1 MLTRTARGDLAECE
15 AHSLGID
22 FFCLKSKIEFMQN
35 DYISDQIDS
44 FDARIIAA
52 LVEDGRISV
61 TDLAAKVGLSRSPC
75 QARLKRLLDEGYIR
89 GFRAVLDPAKLG
101 LDHIAFT
108 EVKLSETT
116 EAALTA
122 FNRAV
127 MKIREVEACHMIAG
141 SFDYLLKVR
150 TRDIRR
156 YREVLGERISSLPH
170 VASTS
175 TYVVME
181 PVKDDGA

>member
-1 MLTRTARGDLAECE
+1 ME
-15 AHSLGID
+15 
-22 FFCLKSKIEFMQN
+22 N
-35 DYISDQIDS
+35 DTNDSQIDS

-52 LVEDGRISV
+52 LVEDGRMSV
-61 TDLAAKVGLSRSPC
+61 TDLAARVGLSRSPC
-75 QARLKRLLDEGYIR
+75 QARLKRLMDEGYIR
-89 GFRAVLDPAKLG
+89 GFRAVLDPVKLR
-101 LDHIAFT
+101 LEHIAFT

-116 EAALTA
+116 EKALSA
-122 FNRAV
+122 FNAAV
-127 MKIREVEACHMIAG
+127 LRIKEVEACHMIAG

-156 YREVLGERISSLPH
+156 YREVLGEKISALPH

-181 PVKDDGA
+181 PVKDDGV

>member
-1 MLTRTARGDLAECE
+1 MENSRYSG
-15 AHSLGID
+15 
-22 FFCLKSKIEFMQN
+22 
-35 DYISDQIDS
+35 QIDA
-44 FDARIIAA
+44 FDARIIDA
-52 LVEDGRISV
+52 LAEDGRMSV
-61 TDLAAKVGLSRSPC
+61 TDLAARVGLSRSPC

-101 LDHIAFT
+101 LDHVAFT
-108 EVKLSETT
+108 EVKLSDTT
-116 EAALTA
+116 EKALAA
-122 FNRAV
+122 FNAAV
-127 MKIREVEACHMIAG
+127 RRIREVEACHMIAG

-156 YREVLGERISSLPH
+156 YREVLGEKISSLPH
-170 VASTS
+170 VSSTS

>member
-1 MLTRTARGDLAECE
+1 MLTLMLEGVLTEDGLHDP
-15 AHSLGID
+15 GID
-22 FFCLKSKIEFMQN
+22 FYWLRLKIEFMQIDCN
-35 DYISDQIDS
+35 SDQIDA

-52 LVEDGRISV
+52 LVEDGRMSV
-61 TDLAAKVGLSRSPC
+61 TDLAARVGLSRSPC
-75 QARLKRLLDEGYIR
+75 QARLKRLVDEGFIR

-101 LDHIAFT
+101 LEHIAFT
-108 EVKLSETT
+108 EVKLTETT

-122 FNRAV
+122 FNKAV
-127 MKIREVEACHMIAG
+127 LKIREVEACHMIAG

-156 YREVLGERISSLPH
+156 YREVLGEKISSLPH

>member
-1 MLTRTARGDLAECE
+1 ME
-15 AHSLGID
+15 
-22 FFCLKSKIEFMQN
+22 N
-35 DYISDQIDS
+35 DAYDSQIDS

-52 LVEDGRISV
+52 LVEDGRMSV
-61 TDLAAKVGLSRSPC
+61 TDLAARVGLSRSPC
-75 QARLKRLLDEGYIR
+75 QARLKRLMDEGYIR
-89 GFRAVLDPAKLG
+89 GFRAVLDPVKLR
-101 LDHIAFT
+101 LEHIAFT

-116 EAALTA
+116 EKALSA
-122 FNRAV
+122 FNAAV
-127 MKIREVEACHMIAG
+127 LRIKEVEACHMIAG

-156 YREVLGERISSLPH
+156 YREVLGEKISALPH

>member
-1 MLTRTARGDLAECE
+1 ME
-15 AHSLGID
+15 
-22 FFCLKSKIEFMQN
+22 N
-35 DYISDQIDS
+35 DASDSHIGA

-52 LVEDGRISV
+52 LVEDGRMSV
-61 TDLAAKVGLSRSPC
+61 TDLAARVGLSRSPC
-75 QARLKRLLDEGYIR
+75 QARLKRLMDEGYIR
-89 GFRAVLDPAKLG
+89 GFRAVLDPVKLR
-101 LDHIAFT
+101 LEHIAFT

-116 EAALTA
+116 EKALGA
-122 FNRAV
+122 FNAAV
-127 MKIREVEACHMIAG
+127 LRIKEVEACHMIAG
-141 SFDYLLKVR
+141 PFDYLLKVR

-156 YREVLGERISSLPH
+156 YREVLGEKISALPH

>member
-1 MLTRTARGDLAECE
+1 ME
-15 AHSLGID
+15 
-22 FFCLKSKIEFMQN
+22 N
-35 DYISDQIDS
+35 DANDSQIDS

-52 LVEDGRISV
+52 LVEDGRMSV
-61 TDLAAKVGLSRSPC
+61 TDLAARVGLSRSPC
-75 QARLKRLLDEGYIR
+75 QARLKRLIDEGYIR
-89 GFRAVLDPAKLG
+89 GFRAVLDPVKLR
-101 LDHIAFT
+101 LEHIAFT

-116 EAALTA
+116 EKALSA
-122 FNRAV
+122 FNSAV
-127 MKIREVEACHMIAG
+127 LRIKEVEACHMIAG

-156 YREVLGERISSLPH
+156 YREVLGEKISALPH

>member
-1 MLTRTARGDLAECE
+1 ME
-15 AHSLGID
+15 
-22 FFCLKSKIEFMQN
+22 N
-35 DYISDQIDS
+35 DASDGQIDA

-52 LVEDGRISV
+52 LVEDGRMSV
-61 TDLAAKVGLSRSPC
+61 TDLAARVGLSRSPC
-75 QARLKRLLDEGYIR
+75 QARLKRLMDEGYIR
-89 GFRAVLDPAKLG
+89 GFRAVLDPVKLR
-101 LDHIAFT
+101 LEHIAFT

-116 EAALTA
+116 EKALSA
-122 FNRAV
+122 FNAAV
-127 MKIREVEACHMIAG
+127 LRIKEVEACHMIAG

-156 YREVLGERISSLPH
+156 YREVLGEKISALPH

>member
-1 MLTRTARGDLAECE
+1 MMENDA
-15 AHSLGID
+15 ID
-22 FFCLKSKIEFMQN
+22 S
-35 DYISDQIDS
+35 QIDV

-52 LVEDGRISV
+52 LVEDGRMSV
-61 TDLAAKVGLSRSPC
+61 TDLSARVGLSRSPC
-75 QARLKRLLDEGYIR
+75 QARLKRLMDEGYIR
-89 GFRAVLDPAKLG
+89 GFRAVLDPVKLR
-101 LDHIAFT
+101 LEHIAFT

-116 EAALTA
+116 EKALSA
-122 FNRAV
+122 FNAAV
-127 MKIREVEACHMIAG
+127 LRIKEVEACHMIAG

-156 YREVLGERISSLPH
+156 YRAVLGEKISALPH

>member
-1 MLTRTARGDLAECE
+1 MNEQ
-15 AHSLGID
+15 S
-22 FFCLKSKIEFMQN
+22 S
-35 DYISDQIDS
+35 SQIDA
-44 FDARIIAA
+44 FDAKILEA
-52 LVEDGRISV
+52 LSEDGRMSV
-61 TDLAAKVGLSRSPC
+61 TDLAARVGLSRSPC
-75 QARLKRLLDEGYIR
+75 QARMKRLVDEGYIR

-116 EAALTA
+116 EKALSA
-122 FNRAV
+122 FNAAV
-127 MKIREVEACHMIAG
+127 RRIREVEACHMIAG
-141 SFDYLLKVR
+141 PFDYLLKVR

-181 PVKDDGA
+181 PVKDDAG

>member
-1 MLTRTARGDLAECE
+1 ME
-15 AHSLGID
+15 
-22 FFCLKSKIEFMQN
+22 N
-35 DYISDQIDS
+35 DANDSQIDS

-52 LVEDGRISV
+52 LVEDGRMSV
-61 TDLAAKVGLSRSPC
+61 TDLAARVGLSRSPC
-75 QARLKRLLDEGYIR
+75 QARLKRLIDEGYIR
-89 GFRAVLDPAKLG
+89 GFRAVLDPVKLR
-101 LDHIAFT
+101 LEHIAFT

-116 EAALTA
+116 EKALSA
-122 FNRAV
+122 FNAAV
-127 MKIREVEACHMIAG
+127 LRIKEVEACHMIAG

-156 YREVLGERISSLPH
+156 YREVLGEKISALPH

>member
-1 MLTRTARGDLAECE
+1 ME
-15 AHSLGID
+15 
-22 FFCLKSKIEFMQN
+22 N
-35 DYISDQIDS
+35 DANDSQIDS

-52 LVEDGRISV
+52 LVEDGRMSV
-61 TDLAAKVGLSRSPC
+61 TDLAARVGLSRSPC
-75 QARLKRLLDEGYIR
+75 QARLKRLMDEGYIR
-89 GFRAVLDPAKLG
+89 GFRAVLDPVKLR
-101 LDHIAFT
+101 LEHIAFT

-116 EAALTA
+116 EKALSA
-122 FNRAV
+122 FNAAV
-127 MKIREVEACHMIAG
+127 LRIKEVEACHMIAG

-156 YREVLGERISSLPH
+156 YREVLGEKISALPH

>member
-1 MLTRTARGDLAECE
+1 MTEPELSQLDAFDQRILE
-15 AHSLGID
+15 ALS
-22 FFCLKSKIEFMQN
+22 
-35 DYISDQIDS
+35 
-44 FDARIIAA
+44 A
-52 LVEDGRISV
+52 DGRMSI
-61 TDLAAKVGLSRSPC
+61 TDLSARVGLSRTPC
-75 QARLKRLLDEGYIR
+75 QARLKRLVDEGYIR
-89 GFRAVLDPAKLG
+89 GFRAQLDPVKLG

-116 EAALTA
+116 EKALSA
-122 FNRAV
+122 FNAAV
-127 MKIREVEACHMIAG
+127 LRIKEVEACHMIAG

-156 YREVLGERISSLPH
+156 YRAVLGEKISALPH

>member
-1 MLTRTARGDLAECE
+1 ME
-15 AHSLGID
+15 
-22 FFCLKSKIEFMQN
+22 N
-35 DYISDQIDS
+35 DALDGQIDA

-52 LVEDGRISV
+52 LVEDGRMSV
-61 TDLAAKVGLSRSPC
+61 TDLAARVGLSRSPC
-75 QARLKRLLDEGYIR
+75 QARLKRLMDEGYIR
-89 GFRAVLDPAKLG
+89 GFRAVLDPVKLR
-101 LDHIAFT
+101 LEHIAFT

-116 EAALTA
+116 EKALSA
-122 FNRAV
+122 FNAAV
-127 MKIREVEACHMIAG
+127 LRIKEVEACHMIAG

-156 YREVLGERISSLPH
+156 YREVLGEKISALPH

>member
-1 MLTRTARGDLAECE
+1 ME
-15 AHSLGID
+15 
-22 FFCLKSKIEFMQN
+22 N
-35 DYISDQIDS
+35 DANDSQIDS

-52 LVEDGRISV
+52 LVEDGRMSV
-61 TDLAAKVGLSRSPC
+61 TDLAARVGLSRSPC
-75 QARLKRLLDEGYIR
+75 QARLKRLMDEGYIR
-89 GFRAVLDPAKLG
+89 GFRAVLDPVKLR
-101 LDHIAFT
+101 LEHIAFT

-116 EAALTA
+116 EKALSA
-122 FNRAV
+122 FNSAV
-127 MKIREVEACHMIAG
+127 LRIKEVEACHMIAG

-156 YREVLGERISSLPH
+156 YREVLGEKISALPH